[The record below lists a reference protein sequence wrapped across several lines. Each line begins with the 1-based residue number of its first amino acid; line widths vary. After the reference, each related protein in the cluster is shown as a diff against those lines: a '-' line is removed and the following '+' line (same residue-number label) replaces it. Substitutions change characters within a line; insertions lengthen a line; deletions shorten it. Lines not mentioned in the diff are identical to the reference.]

1 MRINNYN
8 NTNNQEK
15 LNLSNK
21 ETNLVNNCNKNLK
34 RKKYEYCP
42 LCRSKDFYEFN
53 SFDHT
58 RDELDKIGIEKSI
71 KWMNCKKCSHQ
82 FTEGYFTD
90 EALALIFSG
99 TPSNQQVGFEIEK
112 GRVFSAKMIDKV
124 LPYQQNGYWLD
135 FGFGNGSLLFTA
147 QEFGFD
153 PVGIDL
159 RISNVKIMKQLGFE
173 VYCEHINKL
182 KFLKDFS
189 VISVMDVLEHVPYP
203 KEILKELSSL
213 LKKGG
218 CMLISMPNSESMV
231 WRLLDA
237 SNNNPYMTEIEHYHN
252 FSRSNLYN
260 LLKECDLKP
269 IKYGISDRYKAC
281 MEVLAIKN

>member
-1 MRINNYN
+1 MRTENNN
-8 NTNNQEK
+8 NFQNQEK
-15 LNLSNK
+15 LNLLNRK
-21 ETNLVNNCNKNLK
+21 ANLINDCNKTLK
-34 RKKYEYCP
+34 REKYENCH
-42 LCRSKDFYEFN
+42 LCGYKDFYEFK
-53 SFDHT
+53 SFDCTGHQ
-58 RDELDKIGIEKSI
+58 LYKKGIEKSI

-90 EALALIFSG
+90 EALALIFSD
-99 TPSNQQVGFEIEK
+99 TPNQQKVGFQIEK
-112 GRVFSAKMIDKV
+112 HREFSAKMIDKV
-124 LPYQQNGYWLD
+124 LPYQQDGYWLD

-147 QEFGFD
+147 QEFGFE

-159 RISNVKIMKQLGFE
+159 RKSNVKIMKQLGFE
-173 VYCEHINKL
+173 VYCEHLNKIN
-182 KFLKDFS
+182 FLKDFS

-203 KEILKELSSL
+203 KEILKKLSSL
-213 LKKGG
+213 LKKDG

-237 SNNNPYMTEIEHYHN
+237 GNNNFYMTEIEHYHN
-252 FSRSNLYN
+252 FSRSILYT

-269 IKYGISDRYKAC
+269 IKYGISERYRAC